1 LGAKQL
7 QVVINKEGAMLQGML
22 QVRRPVAIAAI
33 SGVLIAGGV
42 SGAALSLWAKHSAF
56 FSQSPAVVIAAGKTV
71 EAAPA
76 NTLGFAPVLK
86 PALAAVVNISSS
98 RIVKT
103 PSAPYGP
110 FFGDPFFRQFF
121 GDQFFRQMPREQRE
135 HSLGSGVIMSEDGY
149 ILTNNHVV
157 DKATDIKVALPDKR
171 EFKGKVVGSDPK
183 TDIAVVKISAGELP
197 TLAFGDSDKLQVGDY
212 VFAIGDPFGIGETA
226 TMGIVS
232 AKGRGNL
239 AIEDYEDFIQTDAAI
254 NPGNSGGALINAR
267 GELIGINTAIL
278 AGNGGGNQGIG
289 FAVPIDMARQVMDQI
304 LKNGKVTRGYLGVV
318 IQEVTP
324 ELAKAFKAPEGKGA
338 LVGDVSSDGPGAKAG
353 FQKGDVIEEIDGQEV
368 SGVNDLRLRIAS
380 TAPGTTVHLKVFRN
394 GEPRDVSVTL
404 GQLPEKANEGPL
416 GGGENESES
425 TPMKG
430 VQVDE
435 LTAQLRRELDLSPTI
450 HGVVVTDVSPE
461 SPAAGAG
468 LRRGDVIEEV
478 NRHGVDSTTEY
489 RKALR
494 RAGNQSLVLL
504 VSRNGNTT
512 FIVIEPEKD

>member
-1 LGAKQL
+1 ML
-7 QVVINKEGAMLQGML
+7 EGMFQI
-22 QVRRPVAIAAI
+22 RRSVAVAAI
-33 SGVLIAGGV
+33 SCVLIVGGV
-42 SGAALSLWAKHSAF
+42 SGAALSLWAKHGSSS
-56 FSQSPAVVIAAGKTV
+56 SQSPAVVVAAGKNIDS
-71 EAAPA
+71 APPNA
-76 NTLGFAPVLK
+76 LGFAPVLK

-103 PSAPYGP
+103 PSTPSGP
-110 FFGDPFFRQFF
+110 FFDDPFFRQFF

-135 HSLGSGVIMSEDGY
+135 HSLGSGVIVTQDGY

-171 EFKGKVVGSDPK
+171 EFRGKVVGSDPK
-183 TDIAVVKISAGELP
+183 TDVAVVKISATGLP
-197 TLAFGDSDKLQVGDY
+197 TLGFGDSDKLQVGDY

-239 AIEDYEDFIQTDAAI
+239 DIEDYEDFIQTDAAI

-289 FAVPIDMARQVMDQI
+289 FAIPIDMARRVMDQI

-324 ELAKAFKAPEGKGA
+324 DLAKAFKAPEAKGA

-353 FQKGDVIEEIDGQEV
+353 LQKGDVIEEIDGQEV

-416 GGGENESES
+416 SGGESES

-435 LTAQLRRELDLSPTI
+435 LTAQLRRELDLSPSV
-450 HGVVVTDVSPE
+450 HGVVVTDISPD
-461 SPAAGAG
+461 SPAAGTG

-478 NRHGVDSTTEY
+478 NRQPVDSITEY

-504 VSRNGNTT
+504 VNRNGNTT
-512 FIVIEPEKD
+512 FIVVEPQQD

>member
-1 LGAKQL
+1 MVQIRRSIALTAAVCIL
-7 QVVINKEGAMLQGML
+7 VV
-22 QVRRPVAIAAI
+22 
-33 SGVLIAGGV
+33 GGV
-42 SGAALSLWAKHSAF
+42 TGAAFSSWAKHPS
-56 FSQSPAVVIAAGKTV
+56 KD
-71 EAAPA
+71 AAPNVIIAGTASGDSLTA
-76 NTLGFAPVLK
+76 NAMGFAPVLK

-98 RIVKT
+98 RVVKT
-103 PSAPYGP
+103 PQAPSSP
-110 FFGDPFFRQFF
+110 FFDDPFFRQFF

-135 HSLGSGVIMSEDGY
+135 RSLGSGVIVTEDGY

-183 TDIAVVKISAGELP
+183 TDVAVVKISATGLP
-197 TLAFGDSDKLQVGDY
+197 TLAFGNSDKLQVGDY

-232 AKGRGNL
+232 AKGRGHL
-239 AIEDYEDFIQTDAAI
+239 DIEDYEDFIQTDAAI
-254 NPGNSGGALINAR
+254 NPGNSGGALVDAR
-267 GELIGINTAIL
+267 GELVGINTAIL

-289 FAVPIDMARQVMDQI
+289 FAIPIDMARRVMDQI

-324 ELAKAFKAPEGKGA
+324 DLAKAFKAPEGKGA

-353 FQKGDVIEEIDGQEV
+353 LQKGDVIEEIDGQAV
-368 SGVNDLRLRIAS
+368 SGVNELRLRIAS

-435 LTAQLRRELDLSPTI
+435 LTAQLRRELDLSPSI
-450 HGVVVTDVSPE
+450 HGVVVTDVSPD

-478 NRHGVDSTTEY
+478 NRQPVDSTTEY

-504 VSRNGNTT
+504 VNRNGNTT
-512 FIVIEPEKD
+512 FIVIEPQQD

>member
-1 LGAKQL
+1 MFKG
-7 QVVINKEGAMLQGML
+7 IFEI
-22 QVRRPVAIAAI
+22 RRSVAVAAIAC
-33 SGVLIAGGV
+33 VLIVGGV
-42 SGAALSLWAKHSAF
+42 TGAALSSWAKHGSSSSAL
-56 FSQSPAVVIAAGKTV
+56 PAVVVAAGKSI
-71 EAAPA
+71 EAAPPNA
-76 NTLGFAPVLK
+76 LGFAPVLK

-98 RIVKT
+98 RIVKSPRT
-103 PSAPYGP
+103 PFGP
-110 FFGDPFFRQFF
+110 FFDDPFFRQFF

-135 HSLGSGVIMSEDGY
+135 HSLGSGVIVTEDGY

-157 DKATDIKVALPDKR
+157 DKASDIKIALPDKR

-183 TDIAVVKISAGELP
+183 TDVAVVKISATGLP
-197 TLAFGDSDKLQVGDY
+197 TLASGDSDKLQVGDY

-232 AKGRGNL
+232 AKGRGGL

-278 AGNGGGNQGIG
+278 AGGGGGNQGIG
-289 FAVPIDMARQVMDQI
+289 FAIPINMARRVMDQI

-324 ELAKAFKAPEGKGA
+324 DLAKAFKAPEGKGV

-353 FQKGDVIEEIDGQEV
+353 LQKGDVIEEIDGKEV

-380 TAPGTTVHLKVFRN
+380 TAPGATVHLKVLRN
-394 GEPRDVSVTL
+394 GQPRDVAVAL
-404 GQLPEKANEGPL
+404 GQLPEKSNEGPL
-416 GGGENESES
+416 SGGESEG

-435 LTAQLRRELDLSPTI
+435 LTPQLRRELDLSPRV
-450 HGVVVTDVSPE
+450 HGVVVTDVASD
-461 SPAAGAG
+461 SPAADAG

-478 NRHGVDSTTEY
+478 NREPVESISEF
-489 RKALR
+489 RRAVR
-494 RAGNQSLVLL
+494 RAGNQSIVLL
-504 VSRNGNTT
+504 VNRNGNTT
-512 FIVIEPEKD
+512 FIVIEPEQD

>member
-1 LGAKQL
+1 MLHRTL
-7 QVVINKEGAMLQGML
+7 QTRRSMAVVAT
-22 QVRRPVAIAAI
+22 
-33 SGVLIAGGV
+33 SGVLIFGGL
-42 SGAALSLWAKHSAF
+42 SGAGVSLWAKHGSSL
-56 FSQSPAVVIAAGKTV
+56 SQLSVAVAAAGKNV
-71 EAAPA
+71 EAAPPNA
-76 NTLGFAPVLK
+76 LGFAPVLK

-103 PSAPYGP
+103 PSGPSSP
-110 FFGDPFFRQFF
+110 FFEDPFFRQFF
-121 GDQFFRQMPREQRE
+121 GDQFFRRMPREQRE
-135 HSLGSGVIMSEDGY
+135 HSLGSGVIVSEDGY

-157 DKATDIKVALPDKR
+157 DKATDIKIALPDKR

-183 TDIAVVKISAGELP
+183 TDVAVVKISATGLP
-197 TLAFGDSDKLQVGDY
+197 TVAFGDSDKLQVGDY

-232 AKGRGNL
+232 AKGRGGL

-278 AGNGGGNQGIG
+278 AGNGGGNQGVG
-289 FAVPIDMARQVMDQI
+289 FAIPISMAHRVMDQI
-304 LKNGKVTRGYLGVV
+304 LKNGKVTRGYLGVA
-318 IQEVTP
+318 IQDMNP
-324 ELAKAFKAPEGKGA
+324 DLAKAFKAAEGKGA

-353 FQKGDVIEEIDGQEV
+353 LQKGDVIEEIDGQTV
-368 SGVNDLRLRIAS
+368 TGVNDLRLRIAS
-380 TAPGTTVHLKVFRN
+380 TATGTTVHLKLLRN
-394 GEPRDVSVTL
+394 GEPRDMAVLL

-416 GGGENESES
+416 SGSESEG

-435 LTAQLRRELDLSPTI
+435 LTPQLRRELDLSPNI
-450 HGVVVTDVSPE
+450 HGVVLTDVSPD
-461 SPAAGAG
+461 SPAADAG

-478 NRHGVDSTTEY
+478 NRKPVDSVSAY
-489 RKALR
+489 RGALR

-512 FIVIEPEKD
+512 FIVVEPEKH

>member
-1 LGAKQL
+1 
-7 QVVINKEGAMLQGML
+7 MLQGML
-22 QVRRPVAIAAI
+22 QIRRSMAVAAI

-42 SGAALSLWAKHSAF
+42 SGAALSLWAKRSSF

-103 PSAPYGP
+103 PSAPFGP

-121 GDQFFRQMPREQRE
+121 GDQFSRQMPREQRE
-135 HSLGSGVIMSEDGY
+135 HSLGSGVIVSDDGY

-171 EFKGKVVGSDPK
+171 EFKGKEVGSDPK
-183 TDIAVVKISAGELP
+183 TDVAVIKISATGLP
-197 TLAFGDSDKLQVGDY
+197 TLAFGDSSKLQVGDY

-232 AKGRGNL
+232 AKGRGGL

-267 GELIGINTAIL
+267 GELVGINTAIL

-289 FAVPIDMARQVMDQI
+289 FAIPIDMARRVMDQI

-324 ELAKAFKAPEGKGA
+324 DLAKAFKAPEGKGA
-338 LVGDVSSDGPGAKAG
+338 LVGDVSSDGPGAKSG
-353 FQKGDVIEEIDGQEV
+353 LQKGDVIEEIDGQTV
-368 SGVNDLRLRIAS
+368 TGVNDLRLRVAS

-394 GEPRDVSVTL
+394 GEPRNVSVTL

-425 TPMKG
+425 TPMRG
-430 VQVDE
+430 VQVDA
-435 LTAQLRRELDLSPTI
+435 LTAQLRRELDLSPSI
-450 HGVVVTDVSPE
+450 QGVVVTDVSPD

-478 NRHGVDSTTEY
+478 NRQAVDSVSEY
-489 RKALR
+489 RGALR
-494 RAGNQSLVLL
+494 RAGNQSVVLL
-504 VSRNGNTT
+504 VSRDGNTT
-512 FIVIEPEKD
+512 FIVVEPEKD

>member
-1 LGAKQL
+1 MLHRTL
-7 QVVINKEGAMLQGML
+7 QIRRSMAVVAT
-22 QVRRPVAIAAI
+22 
-33 SGVLIAGGV
+33 SGVLIFGGL
-42 SGAALSLWAKHSAF
+42 SGAGLSLWAKHGSSL
-56 FSQSPAVVIAAGKTV
+56 SQLSVAVAAAGKNV
-71 EAAPA
+71 EAAPPNA
-76 NTLGFAPVLK
+76 LGFAPVLK

-98 RIVKT
+98 RIVKI
-103 PSAPYGP
+103 PSGP
-110 FFGDPFFRQFF
+110 SSPLFEDPFFRQFF

-135 HSLGSGVIMSEDGY
+135 HSLGSGVIVSEDGY

-157 DKATDIKVALPDKR
+157 DKATDIKIALPDKR

-183 TDIAVVKISAGELP
+183 TDVAVVKISATGLP

-232 AKGRGNL
+232 AKGRGGL

-289 FAVPIDMARQVMDQI
+289 FAIPISMAHRVMDQI
-304 LKNGKVTRGYLGVV
+304 LKNGKVTRGYLGVA
-318 IQEVTP
+318 IQDMNP
-324 ELAKAFKAPEGKGA
+324 DLAKAFNAPEGKGA
-338 LVGDVSSDGPGAKAG
+338 LIGDVSSDGPGAKAG
-353 FQKGDVIEEIDGQEV
+353 LQKGDVIEEIDGQTV
-368 SGVNDLRLRIAS
+368 TGVNDLRLRIAS
-380 TAPGTTVHLKVFRN
+380 TAPGTTVHLKLLRN
-394 GEPRDVSVTL
+394 GEPRDVAVLL

-416 GGGENESES
+416 SGSESEG

-435 LTAQLRRELDLSPTI
+435 LTPQLRRELDLSPNI
-450 HGVVVTDVSPE
+450 HGVVVTDVSPD
-461 SPAAGAG
+461 SPAGDAG

-478 NRHGVDSTTEY
+478 NRKPVDSVSEY
-489 RKALR
+489 RGALR

-512 FIVIEPEKD
+512 FIVVEPEKH

>member
-1 LGAKQL
+1 
-7 QVVINKEGAMLQGML
+7 MLQGML
-22 QVRRPVAIAAI
+22 QIRRLMAVAAI

-42 SGAALSLWAKHSAF
+42 SGAALSLWAKHSSSYF
-56 FSQSPAVVIAAGKTV
+56 QVPAVVVAAGKTV
-71 EAAPA
+71 EAAPPNA
-76 NTLGFAPVLK
+76 LGFAPVLK

-103 PSAPYGP
+103 PSAPFGP

-121 GDQFFRQMPREQRE
+121 GDQFSRQMPREQRE
-135 HSLGSGVIMSEDGY
+135 HSLGSGVIVSDDGY

-171 EFKGKVVGSDPK
+171 EFKGKLVGSDPK
-183 TDIAVVKISAGELP
+183 TDVAVIKISATGLP
-197 TLAFGDSDKLQVGDY
+197 TLAIGNSDKLQVGDY

-232 AKGRGNL
+232 AKGRGGL

-267 GELIGINTAIL
+267 GELVGINTAIL

-289 FAVPIDMARQVMDQI
+289 FAIPIDMARRVMDQI

-324 ELAKAFKAPEGKGA
+324 DLAKAFKAPEGKGA

-353 FQKGDVIEEIDGQEV
+353 LQKGDVIEEINGQTV
-368 SGVNDLRLRIAS
+368 TGVNDLRLRVAS

-435 LTAQLRRELDLSPTI
+435 LTAQLRRELDLSPSI
-450 HGVVVTDVSPE
+450 QGVVVTDVSPD

-478 NRHGVDSTTEY
+478 NRQAVDSVSEY
-489 RKALR
+489 RGALR

-504 VSRNGNTT
+504 VSRKGNTT
-512 FIVIEPEKD
+512 FIVVEPEKD

>member
-1 LGAKQL
+1 
-7 QVVINKEGAMLQGML
+7 MLQRTL
-22 QVRRPVAIAAI
+22 QIRRSMAVAAI
-33 SGVLIAGGV
+33 SGVLIFGGL
-42 SGAALSLWAKHSAF
+42 SGAGLSLWAKHSWSL
-56 FSQSPAVVIAAGKTV
+56 SQLPVVVVAAGNNV
-71 EAAPA
+71 EAAPPNA
-76 NTLGFAPVLK
+76 LGFAPVLK

-103 PSAPYGP
+103 PSTPFGP
-110 FFGDPFFRQFF
+110 FFQDPFFRQFF
-121 GDQFFRQMPREQRE
+121 GDQFYRQMPREQRE
-135 HSLGSGVIMSEDGY
+135 HSLGSGVIVSEDGY

-157 DKATDIKVALPDKR
+157 DKATDIKIALPDKR

-183 TDIAVVKISAGELP
+183 TDVAVVKISATGLP
-197 TLAFGDSDKLQVGDY
+197 TLTFGDSDKLQVGDY

-232 AKGRGNL
+232 AKGRGGL

-289 FAVPIDMARQVMDQI
+289 FAIPISMAHRVMDQI
-304 LKNGKVTRGYLGVV
+304 LKNGRVTRGYLGVA
-318 IQEVTP
+318 IQDMTP
-324 ELAKAFKAPEGKGA
+324 DLAKAFKAPEGKGA

-353 FQKGDVIEEIDGQEV
+353 LQKGDAIEEIDGQTV
-368 SGVNDLRLRIAS
+368 TGVNDLRLRIAS
-380 TAPGTTVHLKVFRN
+380 TVPGTTVHLKVLRN
-394 GEPRDVSVTL
+394 GEPRDVAVTL

-416 GGGENESES
+416 SRGESEG

-435 LTAQLRRELDLSPTI
+435 LTPQLRRELDLSPNT
-450 HGVVVTDVSPE
+450 HGVVVTDVSPD
-461 SPAAGAG
+461 SPAADAG

-478 NRHGVDSTTEY
+478 NRQPVDSVPEY
-489 RKALR
+489 RGALH

-512 FIVIEPEKD
+512 FIVVEPEKD

>member
-1 LGAKQL
+1 
-7 QVVINKEGAMLQGML
+7 MLQGTL
-22 QVRRPVAIAAI
+22 QIRRSMAVAAI
-33 SGVLIAGGV
+33 SGVLIFGGL
-42 SGAALSLWAKHSAF
+42 SGAGLSLWAKHGSSL
-56 FSQSPAVVIAAGKTV
+56 SQLPAVVVAAEKKV
-71 EAAPA
+71 EAGPPNA
-76 NTLGFAPVLK
+76 LGFAPVLK

-103 PSAPYGP
+103 PSAPSGP
-110 FFGDPFFRQFF
+110 FFEDPFFRQFF

-135 HSLGSGVIMSEDGY
+135 HSLGSGVIVSEDGY

-157 DKATDIKVALPDKR
+157 DKATDIKIALPDKR

-183 TDIAVVKISAGELP
+183 TDVAVVKISATGLP
-197 TLAFGDSDKLQVGDY
+197 TMAFGESDKLQVGDY

-232 AKGRGNL
+232 AKGRGGL

-267 GELIGINTAIL
+267 GELVGINTAIL

-289 FAVPIDMARQVMDQI
+289 FAIPISMAHRVMDQI
-304 LKNGKVTRGYLGVV
+304 LKNGKVTRGYLGVA
-318 IQEVTP
+318 IQDMTP
-324 ELAKAFKAPEGKGA
+324 DLAKAFKAPEGKGA

-353 FQKGDVIEEIDGQEV
+353 LQKGDVIEEIDGQTV
-368 SGVNDLRLRIAS
+368 TGVNDLRLRVAS
-380 TAPGTTVHLKVFRN
+380 TAPGTTVHLKLLRN
-394 GEPRDVSVTL
+394 GEPRDVAVTL

-416 GGGENESES
+416 GGGESEG
-425 TPMKG
+425 TPVKG
-430 VQVDE
+430 VQVEE
-435 LTAQLRRELDLSPTI
+435 LTSQLRRELDLSSNI
-450 HGVVVTDVSPE
+450 HGVVVTDVSPD
-461 SPAAGAG
+461 SPAADAG

-478 NRHGVDSTTEY
+478 NRQPVDSVSEY
-489 RKALR
+489 RGALR

-512 FIVIEPEKD
+512 FIVVEPEKD

>member
-1 LGAKQL
+1 
-7 QVVINKEGAMLQGML
+7 
-22 QVRRPVAIAAI
+22 
-33 SGVLIAGGV
+33 
-42 SGAALSLWAKHSAF
+42 
-56 FSQSPAVVIAAGKTV
+56 
-71 EAAPA
+71 
-76 NTLGFAPVLK
+76 
-86 PALAAVVNISSS
+86 
-98 RIVKT
+98 
-103 PSAPYGP
+103 
-110 FFGDPFFRQFF
+110 
-121 GDQFFRQMPREQRE
+121 
-135 HSLGSGVIMSEDGY
+135 
-149 ILTNNHVV
+149 
-157 DKATDIKVALPDKR
+157 
-171 EFKGKVVGSDPK
+171 
-183 TDIAVVKISAGELP
+183 
-197 TLAFGDSDKLQVGDY
+197 
-212 VFAIGDPFGIGETA
+212 
-226 TMGIVS
+226 MGIVS

-239 AIEDYEDFIQTDAAI
+239 DIEDYEDFIQTDASI

-267 GELIGINTAIL
+267 GELVGINTAIL
-278 AGNGGGNQGIG
+278 AGNGRGNQGIG
-289 FAVPIDMARQVMDQI
+289 FAIPIDMARRVMDQI

-324 ELAKAFKAPEGKGA
+324 DLAKAFKAPESKGA

-353 FQKGDVIEEIDGQEV
+353 LQKGDVIEEIDGQEV

-416 GGGENESES
+416 GGGESES

-435 LTAQLRRELDLSPTI
+435 LTAQLRRELDLSPSI
-450 HGVVVTDVSPE
+450 HGVVVTDVSPD

-478 NRHGVDSTTEY
+478 NRQPVDSTTEY

-504 VSRNGNTT
+504 VNRNGNTT
-512 FIVIEPEKD
+512 FIVIEPQQD